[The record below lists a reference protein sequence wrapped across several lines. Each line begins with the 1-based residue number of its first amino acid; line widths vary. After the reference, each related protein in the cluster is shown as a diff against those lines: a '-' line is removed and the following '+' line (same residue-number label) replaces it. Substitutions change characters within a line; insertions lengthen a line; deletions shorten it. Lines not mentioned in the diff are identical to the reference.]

1 MDQTSARNLSR
12 FITSYRAQD
21 AEKLTLR
28 MKNGVGSPKYKLA
41 EYETLRAFV
50 DARRREYHLIGQKV
64 EKTCCAAKAT
74 KESSLLRQ
82 HRQVWS
88 KECPRL
94 QKAEEQAEDD
104 IRKFFKEIK
113 PNDITD
119 TAVFLLQ
126 KYRQSLEKE
135 RKAFRV
141 ATVVPLYQLKDDLC
155 FRLAKMAD
163 QHLSERMSNWERIKR
178 QINSVKDQQTDVIAK
193 LNEEY
198 QDIEQQIKDFGF
210 EKYYIG
216 TPYIVV
222 RLETIP
228 EEVLNANCPYPE
240 LKDSLIQAF
249 QSLSDRFQDKLQKL
263 TKQLQENDMY
273 CDWSPNDHQRFQ
285 FTVSTYTHDV
295 PNYRALCIDML
306 QRQFPDRTRLE
317 LLKHGRI
324 CDMHRFIQKQIRVM
338 TQQWQRDTQ
347 ELLDRALD
355 TLQEAKHAHQE
366 ELEHHRDR
374 QQQQDICQ
382 HLKKKVQ
389 QWRAQQ
395 EEVAKLEAAIA
406 ARRQEEEEERLKK
419 EQEKEVAMRFNQK
432 EKLRLF
438 YLKQQRRREL
448 LEQRDQ
454 KALAAL
460 RSAMEEQARRDRER
474 VLFRADVLQKRM
486 RERERQELEQQREE
500 QERQDRLEAL
510 RKQVEVM
517 AEADP
522 ERMMAATK
530 AWRSR
535 QLSETEF
542 ELQRP
547 LYSINTYTDKQ
558 IVSDPRLRAEQAFRE
573 AGVHQNQYAKEAL
586 SQIKPLKPPRRDTKS
601 TLKF

>member
-1 MDQTSARNLSR
+1 MDQTSAGNLPK

-28 MKNGVGSPKYKLA
+28 LKNGVGSPMYKLA
-41 EYETLRAFV
+41 EYETLQAFV
-50 DARRREYHLIGQKV
+50 DARRQEYNLIGQKV
-64 EKTCCAAKAT
+64 QKTCNAAKAT

-88 KECPRL
+88 RECPRL

-104 IRKFFKEIK
+104 ICGFFNEIK

-119 TAVFLLQ
+119 TAIFLLQ
-126 KYRQSLEKE
+126 KYGQSLERE
-135 RKAFRV
+135 RKEFRV

-155 FRLAKMAD
+155 FRLGKMED
-163 QHLSERMSNWERIKR
+163 QQPIERMSNWEQVKQ
-178 QINSVKDQQTDVIAK
+178 QINFVKDQQIDVIAK
-193 LNEEY
+193 LNAEY
-198 QDIEQQIKDFGF
+198 QDIEQQIKDIGF

-222 RLETIP
+222 RSETIP
-228 EEVLNANCPYPE
+228 EEVLNADCPYPE
-240 LKDSLIQAF
+240 LKVSLIQAF
-249 QSLSDRFQDKLQKL
+249 QSLSERFQDKLQRL
-263 TKQLQENDMY
+263 TKQLQENDMC

-285 FTVSTYTHDV
+285 FTMSMYTHDV
-295 PNYRALCIDML
+295 PNYRALRIDML

-317 LLKHGRI
+317 LLQHGRI

-355 TLQEAKHAHQE
+355 TLQEAKHSHQE

-374 QQQQDICQ
+374 QHQEDICL
-382 HLKKKVQ
+382 HLREKLR

-406 ARRQEEEEERLKK
+406 ARRQEEEEERLKR
-419 EQEKEVAMRFNQK
+419 EQEKDAAMRFHQK

-486 RERERQELEQQREE
+486 REREKQELEQLREE
-500 QERQDRLEAL
+500 RERQDRLEAL
-510 RKQVEVM
+510 RKQVEVV

-522 ERMMAATK
+522 ERMMADTE

-535 QLSETEF
+535 HLNEKEF

-558 IVSDPRLRAEQAFRE
+558 IVSDPRVRAEQAFRE

-586 SQIKPLKPPRRDTKS
+586 SQIKPPKPPRRDTKS